1 MRYLPP
7 VKNNVSTERLS
18 NLHLLSISALARPRS
33 PVKTCRRM
41 TPSSLRSSRQL
52 VSLAY
57 KKIQSYT
64 RLRLGVVFLWVFRG
78 STSQPIWTS
87 LAILLAPWIP
97 SEGPHF
103 DRELA
108 LNTTSFPAL
117 VGPTSE
123 DAAASAER
131 SRLHRSSDLYGR
143 RNERMAGLCK
153 SIKSHLRGAY
163 TTATGDLMLYYDSEL
178 LVI

>member
-1 MRYLPP
+1 MQICIQVPYGCHYLCGSCFS
-7 VKNNVSTERLS
+7 VKNNVSTES
-18 NLHLLSISALARPRS
+18 ASYPAMLSISASARPRS
-33 PVKTCRRM
+33 LEKTRRRM
-41 TPSSLRSSRQL
+41 TPSSLGSSRQL

-97 SEGPHF
+97 SEGPHS

-108 LNTTSFPAL
+108 LNTPASPPL
-117 VGPTSE
+117 SARHPRMRPRQVRRGP
-123 DAAASAER
+123 
-131 SRLHRSSDLYGR
+131 G
-143 RNERMAGLCK
+143 
-153 SIKSHLRGAY
+153 SIVPP
-163 TTATGDLMLYYDSEL
+163 T
-178 LVI
+178 